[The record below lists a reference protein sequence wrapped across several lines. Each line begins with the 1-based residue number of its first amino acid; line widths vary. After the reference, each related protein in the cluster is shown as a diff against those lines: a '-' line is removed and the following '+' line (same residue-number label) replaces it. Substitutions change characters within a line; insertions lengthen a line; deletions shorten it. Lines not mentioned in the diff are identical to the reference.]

1 MSKRA
6 EELASV
12 LCRMAMLETS
22 HDLRVKIGMDE
33 LLSKASALIDA
44 ELLKERERCSE
55 RLLRAFGN
63 LKPSERSSWIDIEAT
78 IKLACS
84 KYPEKQDSSE

>member
-6 EELASV
+6 EALAISIADV
-12 LCRMAMLETS
+12 FACVGTTF
-22 HDLRVKIGMDE
+22 D
-33 LLSKASALIDA
+33 SKEATLGAAAIIDA
-44 ELLKERERCSE
+44 ELRNERERCSE

-63 LKPSERSSWIDIEAT
+63 LKPSERSSWIDVEAT

-84 KYPEKQDSSE
+84 NYPEKQDSSE

>member
-22 HDLRVKIGMDE
+22 HDLRVRIGMDE

-44 ELLKERERCSE
+44 ELRKERERCAE
-55 RLLRAFGN
+55 RMTAAYDGHGTIRN
-63 LKPSERSSWIDIEAT
+63 LNAMKAAVLKGDE
-78 IKLACS
+78 
-84 KYPEKQDSSE
+84 

>member
-6 EELASV
+6 EELAW
-12 LCRMAMLETS
+12 
-22 HDLRVKIGMDE
+22 
-33 LLSKASALIDA
+33 KAWDFNSGTGEWPEYRDAITALIDA
-44 ELLKERERCSE
+44 ELRKERERCAE

-63 LKPSERSSWIDIEAT
+63 LKPSERSSWIDVEAT

-84 KYPEKQDSSE
+84 NYPEKQDSSE